1 MMYIDLETLKN
12 IAGLIT
18 ALTVIGGFLWG
29 FFVWLHKQKETS
41 DKVGELE
48 EKEETDIEK
57 IKEMHKEDMKA
68 MQNELCVV
76 SYGLLAAL
84 DGLKQLGCNGEV
96 TRAHDKLSKH
106 LNQQAHDQI

>member
-1 MMYIDLETLKN
+1 MYIDGNTITEFAK
-12 IAGLIT
+12 IIT
-18 ALTVIGGFLWG
+18 AILTIGGV
-29 FFVWLHKQKETS
+29 FFGILKWFDKQKKTS
-41 DKVGELE
+41 EKVTELE

-57 IKEMHKEDMKA
+57 IKKIHNEDMQS

-96 TRAHDKLSKH
+96 AKAYEKLSKH
-106 LNQQAHDQI
+106 LNQQAHDQL